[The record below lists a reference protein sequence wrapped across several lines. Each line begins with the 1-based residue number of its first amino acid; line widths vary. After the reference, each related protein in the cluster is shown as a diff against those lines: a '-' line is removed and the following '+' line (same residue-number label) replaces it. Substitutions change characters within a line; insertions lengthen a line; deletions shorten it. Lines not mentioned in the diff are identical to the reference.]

1 MLANPRQVKM
11 VRIAIVNDIVMAAE
25 VLKRLI
31 LSVPGYEVAWMAYD
45 GHEAVQKA
53 VADPPDLILMDL
65 IMPGMGGA
73 EATKEI
79 MAKAP
84 CAILVVTASVSGN
97 ISHVFEAMGYGA
109 LDVTALPVLGNNID
123 SEGAQKLLQKIR
135 MMHRLIGK
143 EGGGAEAPIVP
154 KAVVSNEETVPPMVI
169 FGAST
174 GGPLALSSILSQ
186 LPENFP
192 AAIAIVQHV
201 DSPFVEN
208 LVTWLGEQCPLPVK
222 IAREGA
228 VPRPGVV
235 LVAGTAEHMVLTRNL
250 QIHYTMHPK
259 TCPYRPSVDVFF
271 DSIARHWPQRGVGVL
286 LTGMGKDGAQGL
298 KSLHEVGW
306 QTIAQDKE
314 SCVVYGMP
322 KAAVE
327 IGAASIIAPLDT
339 IAAELV
345 RIITPNSTKPGRLQ

>member
-1 MLANPRQVKM
+1 M
-11 VRIAIVNDIVMAAE
+11 VRVAIVNDIVMAAE

-31 LSVPGYEVAWMAYD
+31 LSVPGYEVAWLAYD

-53 VADPPDLILMDL
+53 KSDPPDLILMDL

-73 EATKEI
+73 QATKEI
-79 MAKAP
+79 MANSP
-84 CAILVVTASVSGN
+84 CAILIVTASVSGN
-97 ISHVFEAMGYGA
+97 ISHVFEAMGHGA
-109 LDVTALPVLGNNID
+109 LDVTAMPVLGNNID

-143 EGGGAEAPIVP
+143 EANV
-154 KAVVSNEETVPPMVI
+154 EEVATTVAKPVQKEEGVPPLIV

-174 GGPLALSSILSQ
+174 GGPLALSTILSQ
-186 LPENFP
+186 LPEDFP
-192 AAIAIVQHV
+192 AAVAIVQHV

-208 LVTWLGEQCPLPVK
+208 LVNWLGEQCPLPVR

-228 VPRPGVV
+228 VPRAGVV
-235 LVAGTAEHMVLTRNL
+235 LVAGTSEHMVLTRNL

-259 TCPYRPSVDVFF
+259 TCPYRPSVDVLF
-271 DSIARHWPQRGVGVL
+271 DSVARHWPQPGVGVL

-298 KSLHEVGW
+298 KSLKDVGW

-322 KAAVE
+322 KAAAE
-327 IGAASIIAPLDT
+327 MGAVGTVLPLEAIAP
-339 IAAELV
+339 ELV
-345 RIITPNSTKPGRLQ
+345 RMINPYSTKTARNR